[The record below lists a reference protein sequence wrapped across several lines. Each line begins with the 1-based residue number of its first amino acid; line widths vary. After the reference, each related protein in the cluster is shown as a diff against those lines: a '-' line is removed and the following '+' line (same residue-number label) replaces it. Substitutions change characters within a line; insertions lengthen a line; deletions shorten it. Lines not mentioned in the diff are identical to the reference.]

1 MKDFT
6 FEVFIELIKTFQKA
20 NYYIIPFDE
29 YLSNKPKGNTLILR
43 HDVDRYPSNTLK
55 MATLEHENGFRA
67 TYYFRIISS
76 VFKPAILKKVF
87 ELGHEVSYHYEDLSL
102 MKGDYEKAIRHFEES
117 LERIRK
123 IAPARTICRHGS
135 PLSKWDSKLLWD
147 KYDYRNYGIIGS
159 TCFDIDY
166 DEVFYITD
174 NGWGWNNTAASI
186 RDKVVSKFNIPIKDT
201 AHLMELVRDGRLP
214 DKVMINAHPD
224 TFFDPGLKWYVNMV
238 KIKSKNLIK
247 RQIVKYNLIK

>member
-1 MKDFT
+1 
-6 FEVFIELIKTFQKA
+6 
-20 NYYIIPFDE
+20 
-29 YLSNKPKGNTLILR
+29 
-43 HDVDRYPSNTLK
+43 
-55 MATLEHENGFRA
+55 
-67 TYYFRIISS
+67 
-76 VFKPAILKKVF
+76 
-87 ELGHEVSYHYEDLSL
+87 

-117 LERIRK
+117 LEKIRK
-123 IAPARTICRHGS
+123 IAPSRTICRHGS

-147 KYDYRNYGIIGS
+147 KYDYRDYGIIGS

-174 NGWGWNNTAASI
+174 NGWGRNNTAASI